1 MSRPADWS
9 ALELGEDP
17 VIGDPDQVRDEARY
31 YGEVA
36 DRISDQVRRLRR
48 ISDQDGLEGEYSEE
62 LRSSCED
69 LADHLDKAH
78 DRFDVTSQQLYRAIS
93 PLQDAL
99 AETEAALADAKA
111 AKEEQQA
118 EADAAET
125 PPVVGMG
132 GMVDSPDMT
141 AARNRLWNAMDAWG
155 EKAKSIAGEIRDGA
169 DDDMKDGR
177 FESIKAWVKDHA
189 DLLRKISEILG
200 AIVLVL
206 ALVIFIV
213 SNPAGWVIGLA
224 LLAGTLLLAVDVLLA
239 MSGEGSWADVALD
252 VFGIATLGMGSVAG
266 KLARFGRTLSISKGT
281 NMAGLRGFASSLRAT
296 FNGSGPLGRVFSG
309 LRPSTWTRAFRGG
322 SQAADDVASRL
333 AGLTVPNAFKSG
345 QLADDLADI
354 ARIISPSTPAA
365 LHGGAVNVAGLMSR
379 MGDGGAVLSFITHSW
394 IDAGHLG
401 SGIDGLTTRE
411 IQTQTW

>member
-1 MSRPADWS
+1 MTRPTDWS
-9 ALELGEDP
+9 PLGLAGDP
-17 VIGDPDQVRDEARY
+17 VVGDPEQVRSEATY

-48 ISDQDGLEGEYSEE
+48 ISDQDGLNGDYSEE

-69 LADHLDKAH
+69 LADHLGKAH
-78 DRFDVTSQQLYRAIS
+78 DRFETTSDQLELAI
-93 PLQDAL
+93 PHLQEAL
-99 AETEAALADAKA
+99 AETAAALADAEA
-111 AKEEQQA
+111 ARKKQQE
-118 EADAAET
+118 EADDADT

-132 GMVDSPDMT
+132 GLVDSEDMT
-141 AARNRLWNAMDAWG
+141 RAKNRFANAMEAWG
-155 EKAKSIAGEIRDGA
+155 RKAKTIADEIRDGA

-177 FESIKAWVKDHA
+177 FEAIKAWVKEHA

-239 MSGEGSWADVALD
+239 ASGEGSWGDVALD
-252 VFGIATLGMGSVAG
+252 VFGLATLGMGSIAG

-281 NMAGLRGFASSLRAT
+281 NLAGLRGFASSLRST
-296 FNGSGPLGRVFSG
+296 FNGSGPLGRVFNG
-309 LRPSTWTRAFRGG
+309 LRPSTWMRAFRGG

-354 ARIISPSTPAA
+354 ARIISPSTPTAI
-365 LHGGAVNVAGLMSR
+365 HTGSVNLAGLMSR
-379 MGDGGAVLSFITHSW
+379 MGDGGAVLSFFTHSW
-394 IDAGHLG
+394 IDAGQLG